1 MKEKVIVTICSFGV
15 LPIWGLS
22 FLAVSY
28 ANQLTLIYGLV
39 LTAVLFRWLGTK
51 VREVGNWAYLLGIS
65 GPVFYLIAMLFVQQ
79 EMEWQSVLPNPI
91 LMGFMV
97 ASLSLLI
104 TVRKLVLYPFIV
116 VSVIAYATFIFPIYQ
131 TNIELGNIDFKEVI
145 QKKDSLDLVPLS
157 EFPALEQK
165 VKDKFKGGNY
175 DQILIE
181 TWNEK
186 CKPCM
191 ESMADLQPFMD
202 TNPRVLHVFLYQ
214 KMGNTNLSDRQAM
227 NFKKISNPNKILI
240 DVNNAYYDRLK
251 LSGYPYFILYDANGN
266 ALDWFSGYLGHFQK
280 DYENHLTQLFSS
292 VPVHQF

>member
-22 FLAVSY
+22 FLAVTY
-28 ANQLTLIYGLV
+28 ANQLTLFYGLV
-39 LTAVLFRWLGTK
+39 FTAVLFRWLGSK
-51 VREVGNWAYLLGIS
+51 VRELDNGAYFLAFS
-65 GPVFYLIAMLFVQQ
+65 GPIFYLIAMLFVQQ
-79 EMEWQSVLPNPI
+79 KMEWEAVLPNPI
-91 LMGFMV
+91 LMGFLIAM
-97 ASLSLLI
+97 LSLFLI
-104 TVRKLVLYPFIV
+104 VRKAIFYSFLAI
-116 VSVIAYATFIFPIYQ
+116 SVTSYAAFVFPIFQ
-131 TNIELGNIDFKEVI
+131 TNIELGNIDFEAVI

-157 EFPALEQK
+157 EFPTLEQE
-165 VKDKFKGGNY
+165 VKNKLKGGNY
-175 DQILIE
+175 NQVLIE

-202 TNPRVLHVFLYQ
+202 NNPSVLHVFLYQ
-214 KMGNTNLSDRQAM
+214 KMGNTNLSDREVM
-227 NFKKISNPNKILI
+227 NFKKIGNPNKILI

-266 ALDWFSGYLGHFQK
+266 GLDWFSGYLSHFQE

-292 VPVHQF
+292 VTVQ

>member
-1 MKEKVIVTICSFGV
+1 MKEKLILALCSFGV

-22 FLAVSY
+22 FLAISY
-28 ANQLTLIYGLV
+28 ANQLTLIYGLL
-39 LTAVLFRWLGTK
+39 LTAVLFRWLGYK
-51 VREVGNWAYLLGIS
+51 IRELDKRAYLLGIS

-91 LMGFMV
+91 LMGFLIAM
-97 ASLSLLI
+97 LSLFL
-104 TVRKLVLYPFIV
+104 TVRKPVFYSFLAI
-116 VSVIAYATFIFPIYQ
+116 SVTTYAAFVFPIFQ

-145 QKKDSLDLVPLS
+145 QKKDSIDLVPLS
-157 EFPALEQK
+157 EFPALSQEIR
-165 VKDKFKGGNY
+165 VKLQQGNY
-175 DQILIE
+175 DYVLIE

-191 ESMADLQPFMD
+191 ESMADLQSFMD
-202 TNPRVLHVFLYQ
+202 TNPQVLHIFLYQ
-214 KMGNTNLSDRQAM
+214 KMGNTNLSDSEAKD
-227 NFKKISNPNKILI
+227 FKKISDSNKILI

-280 DYENHLTQLFSS
+280 DYENHLTQLFNAN
-292 VPVHQF
+292 